1 MAQSKFTK
9 HVVTRLLLLLV
20 FASNM
25 YCALMFF
32 LNPADYTAAYQLAGE
47 GAEVAIAG
55 MGVAFAMWNAT
66 YIPLIVFP
74 YKFTILFWV
83 VLAQQ
88 CIGLAGETYLYLGL
102 GPAQAIVASSI
113 MRFIIFDAVG
123 LVLLIIALTLSMRR

>member
-9 HVVTRLLLLLV
+9 HVVTRLLVLLV

-25 YCALMFF
+25 YCAAMFF
-32 LNPADYTAAYQLAGE
+32 LNPGDFTAAYQLTGE
-47 GAEVAIAG
+47 GAQTVIAG

-74 YKFTILFWV
+74 YKFTLLFWV

-88 CIGLAGETYLYLGL
+88 IIGLAGETYLYMGL
-102 GPAQAIVASSI
+102 GPEQAILASSI

-123 LVLLIIALTLSMRR
+123 LVLLIIASILSMRR